1 MYTGRR
7 VGLLCRQD
15 RRKKDILGVGS
26 GASPL
31 CIGMVVYRTCVP
43 RFPPELT
50 GSVSEEEKCI
60 RSVLGFSCKPHLQEG
75 LRNRDEAQHRSSPQL
90 GARRGRVLW

>member
-43 RFPPELT
+43 GVPSR
-50 GSVSEEEKCI
+50 I
-60 RSVLGFSCKPHLQEG
+60 
-75 LRNRDEAQHRSSPQL
+75 NRQRL
-90 GARRGRVLW
+90 